1 MGVTQNILCLKV
13 VRRVDGT
20 EKKAKYEN
28 GVSGARLFKNNRLSH
43 AHLREKG

>member
-13 VRRVDGT
+13 VRRVDGS
-20 EKKAKYEN
+20 EKTKYED
-28 GVSGARLFKNNRLSH
+28 GVSGARLLKNNRLSH